1 MQKFSKKSAFSLN
14 KHRKWSK
21 KGKNGPKNVCY
32 TEFPFMKPAPKRV
45 RGVPRP
51 HGQKNLS
58 WCMPDFAL
66 WLDITKPSRDSA
78 GPLLSNSYFYG
89 SQIFDESFWKS
100 KTIWTGWKKN
110 KGGVRSM
117 LRKHRLSSP
126 FGRMTKNWKNIK
138 VKSFYAS
145 FAESSSQWFRGIS
158 IGSTWIYIRYS

>member
-1 MQKFSKKSAFSLN
+1 MIKKGKKWPKKCLL
-14 KHRKWSK
+14 HRISIYEASTEKGSRGSSSPWSK
-21 KGKNGPKNVCY
+21 KPLLVHARFCTMIGYNQ
-32 TEFPFMKPAPKRV
+32 TLKR
-45 RGVPRP
+45 
-51 HGQKNLS
+51 L
-58 WCMPDFAL
+58 
-66 WLDITKPSRDSA
+66 A

-145 FAESSSQWFRGIS
+145 VAESSSQWFRGIS